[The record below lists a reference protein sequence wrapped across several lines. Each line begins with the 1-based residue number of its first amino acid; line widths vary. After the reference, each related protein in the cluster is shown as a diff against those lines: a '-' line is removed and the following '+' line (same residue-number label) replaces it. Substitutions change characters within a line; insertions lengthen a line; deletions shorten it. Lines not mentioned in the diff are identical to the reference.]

1 MSCTLHLN
9 PADDSTEQIQAN
21 DCDCYTKTE
30 CEEKKTNQDFNE
42 AVNDA
47 VLILGQTNNKSGE
60 TARAMIMTLDGKLV

>member
-9 PADDSTEQIQAN
+9 PADENTEQRQAD

-30 CEEKKTNQDFNE
+30 CEEETSNQVLNE

-47 VLILGQTNNKSGE
+47 VLVLGQTNYGRMT
-60 TARAMIMTLDGKLV
+60 TAQALIMTPDGKLI